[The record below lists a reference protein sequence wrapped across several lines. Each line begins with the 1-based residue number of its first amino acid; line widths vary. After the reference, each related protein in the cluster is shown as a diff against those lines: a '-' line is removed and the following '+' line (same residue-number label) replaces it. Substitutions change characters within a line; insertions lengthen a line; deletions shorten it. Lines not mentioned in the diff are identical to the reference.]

1 MAGSGSNFM
10 SELSTTVTAR
20 MLSATICGLL
30 PAEMSSSGSIT
41 KAELRHLCEASF
53 EWPSLDSLRP
63 KALLALPKNI
73 TKNFV
78 GYFHEKGHGLV
89 TLEASKMNEQVL
101 LWSPNIL
108 CPALLTSQ
116 YLTRG

>member
-20 MLSATICGLL
+20 MMSATICGLL

-73 TKNFV
+73 AKNFV